1 MLMTK
6 TASPG
11 RIRWF
16 KRLLTAQSV
25 RIVGLMFGISLG
37 MGLSMEFAISLV
49 GKRHPFRAPEMVA
62 LVACLALYWL
72 YVRFAEKRPVA
83 ELDGRKAL
91 PHLAAGLA
99 IGFLMVSAVVGMS
112 YAAGAYRVTGIN
124 AWQAGMLAPLVQMM
138 FVGVFEEVLFR
149 GVLFRM
155 SEKSL
160 GSWLALLLSCA
171 VFGAGHLAGDGAN
184 VLAMLIVML
193 AGAFFVAL
201 FMVTRSLWL
210 CIGIHA
216 AWNYTL
222 GTIYSVAV
230 SGHERTEGWLAANL
244 SGPDWLTGGAFG
256 LEGSVLT
263 LALLGV
269 LTALLLHKAAAMGRI
284 VPRQKRLR
292 TAEQ

>member
-6 TASPG
+6 TALPG
-11 RIRWF
+11 KARWF
-16 KRLLTAQSV
+16 KRLITAQPV
-25 RIVGLMFGISLG
+25 KIIGLMFGIALG
-37 MGLSMEFAISLV
+37 MGLSMELAISLV
-49 GKRHPFRAPEMVA
+49 GKRHPYRAPEIVA
-62 LVACLALYWL
+62 LVVCLALYWS
-72 YVRFAEKRPVA
+72 YVRLAEKRPVA
-83 ELDGRKAL
+83 ELDGHKAL
-91 PHLAAGLA
+91 PHLAAGLV

-124 AWQAGMLAPLVQMM
+124 AWQAGMLVPLVQMM
-138 FVGVFEEVLFR
+138 FVGVLEEVLFR

-155 SEKSL
+155 SEKLL
-160 GSWLALLLSCA
+160 GSWLALLLSCII
-171 VFGAGHLAGDGAN
+171 FGAGHLPGDGAG
-184 VLAMLIVML
+184 VLAMIVVML

-201 FMVTRSLWL
+201 FMLTRSLWL

-244 SGPDWLTGGAFG
+244 TGPDWLTGGAFG
-256 LEGSVLT
+256 LEASVLT

-269 LTALLLHKAAAMGRI
+269 LTGLLLFKAVAMGR
-284 VPRQKRLR
+284 VLPRQKRLR
-292 TAEQ
+292 KT